1 MKKTQEMNR
10 PELIY
15 ELARHAAPIWYHCI
29 IDWPTYQLRELLAY
43 YRDEAEE
50 FPRNLPRIYRTKGL
64 GDTKPPQRDPINDL
78 MCSIFGADVALD
90 GGQTYTHTFTP
101 SIPSKDEMMRNIS
114 KLIHDRKIIFHRTP
128 KSLIEEMRRYAPK
141 PTIVSGDRSKP
152 RPGATRKLFWPV
164 WAIWNDHTIDMRGAS
179 VLEAPSLWIRKGRTI
194 NLINFHPHTD
204 PLMIK
209 FRGNVTLEGNLNIK
223 RAVTI

>member
-1 MKKTQEMNR
+1 MNR

-15 ELARHAAPIWYHCI
+15 ELARHAAPIWYHGI

-64 GDTKPPQRDPINDL
+64 GDTKPPMPTV
-78 MCSIFGADVALD
+78 VARAIA
-90 GGQTYTHTFTP
+90 
-101 SIPSKDEMMRNIS
+101 SREEMMRNVS
-114 KLIHDRKIIFHRTP
+114 RMIHDRKITFHRTP
-128 KSLIEEMRRYAPK
+128 GSLIEEMRRYAPK
-141 PTIVSGDRSKP
+141 PTIVSGDWSKP